1 MIINVGDVVVVN
13 GEGERVDAYPEGMN
27 FGMVIAIKLWRGQ
40 EHFILKNPVGIDGSN
55 VGFCYRRDITA
66 IAFRRL
72 SDEDLDFFSNQ
83 NWEQWLE
90 MVHGEDD

>member
-1 MIINVGDVVVVN
+1 MIINIGDVVVVN
-13 GEGERVDAYPEGMN
+13 GNGERVDAYPEGMN
-27 FGMVIAIKLWRGQ
+27 LGVVIAITHWRGQ
-40 EHFILKNPVGIDGSN
+40 EHFILKNPIGIDGSN

-72 SDEDLDFFSNQ
+72 SDEDTDFFSNQ

-90 MVHGEDD
+90 NVHGEDD